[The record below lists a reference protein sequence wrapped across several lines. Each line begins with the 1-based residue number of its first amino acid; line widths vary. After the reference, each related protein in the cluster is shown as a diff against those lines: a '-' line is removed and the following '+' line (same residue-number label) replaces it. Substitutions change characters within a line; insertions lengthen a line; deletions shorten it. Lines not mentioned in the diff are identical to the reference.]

1 MLFHCPCWNDNVNKS
16 DLRRTFRGSRTHAD
30 IVTISLEGHTSVPC
44 SIQNYKSPLEF
55 LGLIIILYN
64 TRGRHNGAGDPGN
77 YPRDGCYW
85 SINQWQND
93 WSTLD
98 TVTMSPLL
106 PGAPSGSR
114 NTPVQGA
121 VQPAIVP
128 IGFLIGHN
136 EKINLVKI
144 NFKKIIVGGFNPWS
158 GGKKWY
164 R

>member
-16 DLRRTFRGSRTHAD
+16 DPRRTFRGSRTHAD
-30 IVTISLEGHTSVPC
+30 IVPISLEGHTSVPC

-106 PGAPSGSR
+106 PGAPSVSR
-114 NTPVQGA
+114 NTPVQ
-121 VQPAIVP
+121 QRSP
-128 IGFLIGHN
+128 ISYSSEFSH
-136 EKINLVKI
+136 
-144 NFKKIIVGGFNPWS
+144 WS
-158 GGKKWY
+158 QWENKSCENKF
-164 R
+164 